1 MSLTTTE
8 KNEIAIKKKGLTHW
22 RISQNKFACPLSQ
35 MITRVFFLIRKPSG
49 LSWMI

>member
-1 MSLTTTE
+1 MSITTTE
-8 KNEIAIKKKGLTHW
+8 KNGIAVKKKNLTHW

-35 MITRVFFLIRKPSG
+35 MIINVFFLILKPFV

>member
-1 MSLTTTE
+1 MCVTTTE
-8 KNEIAIKKKGLTHW
+8 KNEIAMKKKSLVPW

-35 MITRVFFLIRKPSG
+35 MITSVLFLIRKPSG